1 MFSSER
7 AIDVCGLPQ
16 SASGRRTDGGAVCR
30 GVRGMPYGAGEG
42 GGGVPTEPEA
52 ELLAVSHGEE
62 HAATAFDLYGSPDP
76 SLWEDSLNGFAGG
89 EGGGDTVELERGVVA
104 GGFGFVSGGERVVDA
119 GCGEGR
125 GASSGENPV
134 RWRLFARGVNSSG
147 QLLRQGWGEDDS
159 CCDDDAGCYR
169 GSGDVSGAELP
180 IGLF

>member
-7 AIDVCGLPQ
+7 AIDVCELPQ

-89 EGGGDTVELERGVVA
+89 EGGGDTVDLELGVAA
-104 GGFGFVSGGERVVDA
+104 GGFGFGPGGSVSSNRDVVKGVEPAPVKPGEAATFRTRR
-119 GCGEGR
+119 EQFR
-125 GASSGENPV
+125 PT
-134 RWRLFARGVNSSG
+134 FA
-147 QLLRQGWGEDDS
+147 QGLG
-159 CCDDDAGCYR
+159 
-169 GSGDVSGAELP
+169 
-180 IGLF
+180 